1 MELKNV
7 YNGDK
12 HFVIDLKKSELE
24 VILKNIRHN
33 IERENR
39 EVSEVE
45 ASIMRD
51 IKDILEEDN

>member
-1 MELKNV
+1 MELKDE
-7 YNGDK
+7 YDDDK

-39 EVSEVE
+39 EMSEVE
-45 ASIMRD
+45 ASIIRD
-51 IKDILEEDN
+51 LKVILEVS